1 MAEPP
6 PVRVITAIQLRAMF
20 NDARYW
26 QRAQSGELQ
35 QLIVRDGHPSAPK
48 ANEPFCTRSQTII
61 YREASGQRVAVVH
74 QYLRQDGTLGAS
86 GVPDPKKLWQ
96 GGVVY
101 EARD

>member
-6 PVRVITAIQLRAMF
+6 PVRLVTAKELRAAF
-20 NDARYW
+20 NDGRYW
-26 QRAQSGELQ
+26 QRAQTGDLREV
-35 QLIVRDGHPSAPK
+35 IIRDGHPSAPK

-61 YREASGQRVAVVH
+61 YIDSDGGRIAVVH

-86 GVPDPKKLWQ
+86 GMPDPKKLWRE
-96 GGVVY
+96 GIVY